1 MKLSILI
8 LTLPNRK
15 KLFDKLIGELNNQF
29 SSEKFVPF
37 VDYEILVQ
45 SDTDKTIGEK
55 RNELL
60 QKARGE
66 YVAFIDDDDMIGE
79 DYVKCFVEG
88 YEYSPDCYSL
98 RGVITWDGVNPELFE
113 HSIKYTAWNTT
124 MNNIKYERFP
134 NHLNFIK
141 SSIAKQF
148 NFQSLNHGEDKDWS
162 YQLNEAGVLK
172 KEYFIDRIIYK
183 YQYIQNK

>member
-8 LTLPNRK
+8 LTIPNRK
-15 KLFDKLIGELNNQF
+15 RMFDKLISELNNQF
-29 SSEKFVPF
+29 TDEKFVPF
-37 VDYEILVQ
+37 EDYEILIQ

-55 RNELL
+55 RDELL
-60 QKARGE
+60 QRARGE
-66 YVAFIDDDDMIGE
+66 YIAFIDDDDMIGE

-88 YEYSPDCYSL
+88 YEYKPDCYSL

-113 HSIKYTAWNTT
+113 HSIKYNEWATT
-124 MNNIKYERFP
+124 GNAIKYERFP

-141 SSIAKQF
+141 SDIAKKF
-148 NFQSLNHGEDKDWS
+148 RFKALNHAEDRDWS
-162 YQLNEAGVLK
+162 YQLNEAKVLK